1 MSEEKKGG
9 IENLEKRISQT
20 TLLVLLTIIVIVF
33 FIFRETDFNS
43 LIHRINLFY
52 LLLLTLCLFA
62 VWFFNGVKLY
72 LVVKLSGGKIRFRK
86 SIEIMFASI
95 FGSNI
100 TPFYSGAIPTQV
112 YFLSKFAE
120 SVGRSTAIS
129 VIYMILTLIVYLV
142 FSVILLITPHQFIS
156 GGRNAFFMSL
166 AIFVFVF
173 SFFAFFFMKYP
184 KKIKRVIEFVSKKIA
199 KEKFDPSSLEHSI
212 DEFSEGLALFFST
225 NKLLA
230 IATLFIAFVSQSFFL
245 MLTPLSF
252 KALSI
257 SAPFKEI
264 ILTQIAMQFTTS
276 IGATPGGI
284 GIMDAAFA
292 AFFKP
297 LAPHTIAQLTFL
309 YRMISFY
316 IPTFMGGLFFYK
328 LLREEKAFQQ
338 QIKSSNRDNDTLN
351 NPTKSI

>member
-9 IENLEKRISQT
+9 IENLEKRISQS
-20 TLLVLLTIIVIVF
+20 TLLVLLTIVVIVF
-33 FIFRETDFNS
+33 FIFRETNFKN

-52 LLLLTLCLFA
+52 LFLLILCLFA

-72 LVVKLSGGKIRFRK
+72 LVVKLSGGKIRFQK
-86 SIEIMFASI
+86 SVEIMFASI

-129 VIYMILTLIVYLV
+129 VVYMILTLIVYLV
-142 FSVILLITPHQFIS
+142 FSVILIVTPHQFIS
-156 GGRNAFFMSL
+156 GGRNTFFMSL

-173 SFFAFFFMKYP
+173 SFFTFFFMKYP
-184 KKIKRVIEFVSKKIA
+184 QKIKRVIEFVSKKIA
-199 KEKFDPSSLEHSI
+199 SEKFDPSSLEHSI

-230 IATLFIAFVSQSFFL
+230 VVTLFIAFVSQSFFL

-257 SAPFKEI
+257 SAPLREV

-297 LAPHTIAQLTFL
+297 LAPHAIAQLTFL
-309 YRMISFY
+309 YRMVSFY
-316 IPTFMGGLFFYK
+316 IPTLVGGLFFYK
-328 LLREEKAFQQ
+328 LLREEKALHKKA
-338 QIKSSNRDNDTLN
+338 KSKRANPLN
-351 NPTKSI
+351 NPSSSV